1 MSLDVKYDN
10 KSVNRKIFIHLFDVE
25 FRFLLG
31 IRYPSLLFSIPQ
43 KVRASSILLSLF
55 LTWLEVTM
63 MTVDDDFFGF

>member
-1 MSLDVKYDN
+1 MSNITK

-31 IRYPSLLFSIPQ
+31 IRYPSLLFLIPK

-63 MTVDDDFFGF
+63 MTVDDDLFGF